1 MKRHFVIFCLLI
13 ISLKLQSQNL
23 GTISG
28 KIFSNETGLILEGA
42 TIQIENSNF
51 FSITDENGYFQI
63 NNVPTSSYNITASF
77 VGYKSL
83 TLYNV
88 IIKSVGNQSLQ
99 FSLDQSTEILDEV
112 VVIQSPFKTSLE
124 TPLST
129 QTFSAIEIETYP
141 GGNND
146 ITRVIQ
152 SLPGISP
159 SVGGFRNDIIIRGG
173 GPNETVY
180 YLDGIEIPNINHF
193 STQGS
198 SGGPVGL
205 INVSFIK
212 DVTLSTSSFGAEY
225 DNALSGVLSFE
236 QKEANI
242 ERISG
247 NFRIGSSEAGLTFE
261 GPINIFN
268 NKETSFIFSVR
279 RSYLQFIFK
288 AFGFSFLPDYWDY
301 QMKIKHKI
309 DDYNY
314 LNFIGI
320 GSIDELTVNESNEF
334 NFENESTIEQIP
346 IINQRSRTFG
356 LSWKR
361 IFKNKSGFFNLSISN
376 NMLENN
382 FERFQNNLS
391 RVDPTFINIS
401 NEEET
406 KIRFISTKNLKKFK
420 FSYGG
425 NFQLSDYINKYEYNY
440 YNIYYNTKINFIKYG
455 LFIKGSGLF
464 LDDKLGISLGFRVDQ
479 DNFTLNNDFFEN
491 FSPRLALSFIISED
505 NKWKLNFSS
514 GRYFKI
520 PTYTS
525 LGFKNLNNIFLNKTS
540 KYTMSDHIV
549 GGIEFNWSESSRLTL
564 ELFNKK
570 YTNYPVSV
578 LDGVSLANKGGDF
591 EVLGNEEILTI
602 GKGKSYGL
610 EFLYQQKLK
619 NNFYG
624 ILSYTLFYSKF
635 SGLDKVYF
643 PSVWDNRHILS
654 FTGGYKLKKN
664 WELSSKIRYT
674 GKTPYAPVDIF
685 SSVKSYPEIIFDYS
699 KLGNY
704 YLTEFTKLDIR
715 IDKRWN
721 FKSTSMNFYI
731 DIENLLMNEIPIPPE
746 YGLERDQNQNI
757 VNPRNLIEVIS
768 DNRNSIIPSIG
779 FVFDF

>member
-654 FTGGYKLKKN
+654 FTGGYKRKKN